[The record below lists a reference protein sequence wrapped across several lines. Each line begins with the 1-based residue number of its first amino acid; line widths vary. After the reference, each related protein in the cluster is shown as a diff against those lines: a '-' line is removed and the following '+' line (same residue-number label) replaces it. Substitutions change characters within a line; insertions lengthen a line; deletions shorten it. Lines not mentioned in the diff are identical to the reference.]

1 MMNLVT
7 RRPSKGEMN
16 RAFER
21 LVQLYLQTEPEFR
34 TKLRHVW
41 TLRGCRQARKLLE
54 LPHPDEGIDLIACTQ
69 HGEYWAI
76 QAKFRSQRDQPLK
89 GVRAPP
95 SPA

>member
-1 MMNLVT
+1 MINLVT

-41 TLRGCRQARKLLE
+41 TLREVPAQARKLLE

-69 HGEYWAI
+69 HGEY
-76 QAKFRSQRDQPLK
+76 
-89 GVRAPP
+89 
-95 SPA
+95 